1 MTQIPLPRSLDWTRR
16 LVAIDTTSRNSNL
29 GLIEEARDHLVQLGF
44 EIALTRDASGA
55 KANLFAT
62 WPDRAGNLKGGV
74 VLSGHTDVV
83 PVDGQA
89 WSSDPFRP
97 EVREGRLYGRGA
109 CDMKGFIG
117 ACLSLA
123 SDLPWRGLARP
134 LHLALSYDEEVGC
147 LGAPAMI
154 EQMRAR
160 GLDPEG
166 CIVGEPT
173 SMAPVTAHKG
183 FNVYRCTVRGC
194 AAHSSLPQKGVSAI
208 EYAARLILFITDLA
222 KGFRDKGP
230 HDPAFDTPWTSASIG
245 KIEGGTA
252 PNIVPELCRFVFE
265 FRNLPGVPAD
275 GVFEAIEHYALQTLM
290 PEMQLVSPKAGVDF
304 ERLVG
309 SPGLEASEVAE
320 ITRLARRLTRND
332 KVRKVGY
339 GTEAGL
345 FQAAGVPA
353 LVCGPGDIQ
362 QAHRPDEFVELDQL
376 AACDAFLDGVVEA
389 LRSDGPLA

>member
-1 MTQIPLPRSLDWTRR
+1 MTQPLPRALDWTRR

-29 GLIEEARDHLVQLGF
+29 GLIEEARDHLAGLGF
-44 EIALTRDASGA
+44 EIALTRDATGA

-62 WPDRAGNLKGGV
+62 WPDRTGGLKGGI

-89 WSSDPFRP
+89 WSSDPFKP
-97 EVREGRLYGRGA
+97 EARDGRLYGRGA

-117 ACLSLA
+117 ACLGLA
-123 SDLPWRGLARP
+123 AELPAGGLARP

-147 LGAPAMI
+147 LGAPGMI
-154 EQMRAR
+154 AEMTAR
-160 GLDPEG
+160 GLEPDG

-194 AAHSSLPQKGVSAI
+194 PAHSSLPLKGVSAI

-222 KGFRDKGP
+222 RGFRENGP
-230 HDPAFDTPWTSASIG
+230 FDPAYDTPFTSASVG

-252 PNIVPELCRFVFE
+252 PNIIPELCRFVFE
-265 FRNLPGVPAD
+265 FRNLPAVDPQT
-275 GVFEAIEHYALQTLM
+275 VFGAIEQYALRTLV
-290 PEMQLVSPKAGVDF
+290 PEMQAVSPKAGVEF
-304 ERLVG
+304 ERLVR
-309 SPGLEASEVAE
+309 SPAMEASEDAE
-320 ITRLARRLTRND
+320 ITRLARALTRND
-332 KVRKVGY
+332 GVRKVGY

-345 FQAAGVPA
+345 FQQAGVPTI
-353 LVCGPGDIQ
+353 VCGPGDIQ
-362 QAHRPDEFVELDQL
+362 QAHRPDEFVALEQL
-376 AACDAFLDGVVEA
+376 AACDAFLDRVVA
-389 LRSDGPLA
+389 SLA

>member
-1 MTQIPLPRSLDWTRR
+1 MTQTPRSLDWTRR
-16 LVAIDTTSRNSNL
+16 LVGIDTTSRNSNL
-29 GLIEEARDHLVQLGF
+29 GLIEEARDHLAGLGF

-62 WPDRAGNLKGGV
+62 WPDRSGRLKGGV

-89 WSSDPFRP
+89 WSSDPFKP
-97 EVREGRLYGRGA
+97 EMRDGRLYGRGA

-117 ACLSLA
+117 ACLELA
-123 SDLPWRGLARP
+123 GRLPSGGLARP

-147 LGAPAMI
+147 LGAPGMI
-154 EQMRAR
+154 AEMRAR

-194 AAHSSLPQKGVSAI
+194 PAHSSLPQKGVSAI
-208 EYAARLILFITDLA
+208 EYAARLILFIRDLSN
-222 KGFRDKGP
+222 GFRERGP
-230 HDPAFDTPWTSASIG
+230 FDDAFDTPWTTASVG

-252 PNIVPELCRFVFE
+252 ANIVPEFCRFVFE
-265 FRNLPGVPAD
+265 FRNLPGVSPD
-275 GVFEAIEHYALQTLM
+275 GIYGAIERYAQQSLV
-290 PEMQLVSPKAGVDF
+290 PEMHAVSPKAGIEF
-304 ERLVG
+304 EQLVG
-309 SPGLEASEVAE
+309 SPGLEADEAAE
-320 ITRLARRLTRND
+320 ITRLVRRLARED

-345 FQAAGVPA
+345 FQEAGVPT

-362 QAHRPDEFVELDQL
+362 VAHRADEFVSLEQL
-376 AACDAFLDGVVEA
+376 AACEAFLDGVIEA
-389 LRSDGPLA
+389 LQRDGPLG